1 MKLCGNAVDP
11 NAPAR
16 MDVAI
21 ADFIHSH
28 LLPFSLAQDPKLMKI
43 IEEARKLGHGYKAP
57 DRHEIA
63 GKYLDALYVAHWKAQ
78 MKTLLS
84 EARVFGITVFG
95 DGATIKTVPL
105 VNVLASCVNNPFALL
120 EIADCT
126 AHMAEGG
133 KKDAKYIA
141 KIIMPLIDLMES
153 EEDVHKKKY
162 SGLVDL
168 VFFDG
173 ASNVQNA
180 GEILRAFNPRITVG
194 HGAEH
199 VVSLFFADV
208 YTKVKSFML
217 LSAFAKKLRNIFG
230 AVRHSPSAMFKKY
243 SRQHNHGVHLG
254 FIKPS
259 ECRMAGEHI
268 AILRLLRLKNA
279 LLSTINSKEFI
290 ELRVF
295 PSVCLVLMNPDF
307 WKWTFVMCRALYA
320 PMRVLRLADQK
331 SAAMDK
337 LNYYVLQTDRMLAL
351 YCEDAEERGNG
362 LLTPSTIKAMDCSTS
377 AGLSDDS
384 GSEYGENDD
393 GAESVNE
400 EDDDDDS
407 ISAQSD
413 NQNGINGENS
423 EDDDDDGQ

>member
-384 GSEYGENDD
+384 GSEHGENDD